1 MAGIIVTIL
10 ATIIV
15 VLGAGVGLAKFAKP
29 WHRRDQQ
36 AFERFIE
43 RVLAG
48 KANDLEWSG
57 FLSVAV
63 HHSEFLEQVRLQ
75 ILAIEAKHW
84 KGAGR
89 NPYLLT
95 KAGRAEL
102 EAILE
107 TLKAHAEREF

>member
-10 ATIIV
+10 ATVIV

-36 AFERFIE
+36 AFEGFIE

-48 KANDLEWSG
+48 KSTDLEWSG

-63 HHSEFLEQVRLQ
+63 HHSEYLEQVRQQMLK
-75 ILAIEAKHW
+75 IESQHW

-102 EAILE
+102 AALLE
-107 TLKAHAEREF
+107 EVKGHGEREF

>member
-15 VLGAGVGLAKFAKP
+15 VLGAGVGLAKFATP
-29 WHRRDQQ
+29 WHRRDQS
-36 AFERFIE
+36 AFERFVQ
-43 RVLAG
+43 RVLEG
-48 KANDLEWSG
+48 KVSDLEWSG

-63 HHSEFLEQVRLQ
+63 HHSEFLETVRQ
-75 ILAIEAKHW
+75 EILGIESRHW

-102 EAILE
+102 EAVLDK
-107 TLKAHAEREF
+107 LKSHAEREF